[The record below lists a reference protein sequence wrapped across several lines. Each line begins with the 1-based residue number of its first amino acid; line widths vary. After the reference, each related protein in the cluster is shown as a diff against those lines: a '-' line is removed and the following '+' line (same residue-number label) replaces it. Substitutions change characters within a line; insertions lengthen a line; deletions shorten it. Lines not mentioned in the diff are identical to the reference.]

1 MCVFNG
7 SNCAYWQTILQEL
20 FNMSLMVVDEAAFQK
35 MSDPG
40 SENYRKTSAFRRL
53 RCPL

>member
-7 SNCAYWQTILQEL
+7 SNCAYWQTILQKL
-20 FNMSLMVVDEAAFQK
+20 FKLMNMSLMVVDEAYFQK

-40 SENYRKTSAFRRL
+40 SENYSN
-53 RCPL
+53 